1 MKVAGVLILLLGSV
15 WGYTRLW
22 GRIVGGKI
30 RYSVAV
36 SEGRPREGEEIELR
50 TILENNSWLPVP
62 WIQLSQPLPEG
73 TVPVEEGE
81 GSRLLR
87 YATYLLPRQRVQRI
101 HRLRCVRRGLHGL
114 PTAEIR
120 YSDGLGWE
128 KRMESLEP
136 RCRILVR
143 PRPKERDVLP
153 FRFREWIGEV
163 AVRRWY
169 QEDPSRL
176 WGVRQFRPGDPYRYI
191 HWAASARTGK
201 WLVKQF
207 ETSSRTALYGV
218 LNHQLFEPHWLGSS
232 PRRVDEQCRLA
243 AALFRQSEELGL
255 EYGLYSNGSWRGR
268 RSLSIPPG
276 RSPEHLEA
284 VETALGRLLP
294 QAQEPLADLLR
305 RIREEVSNPSFFV
318 VMTGYWDENLTSAAE
333 ELRRRGHDLVLV
345 CFRDPDETVEGFESA
360 SSIPL
365 ITVSCQTG
373 EEGSA

>member
-1 MKVAGVLILLLGSV
+1 MKVVGVLILLLGGV

-30 RYSVAV
+30 RYSVAI

-50 TILENNSWLPVP
+50 TVLENAAWLPVP
-62 WIQLSQPLPEG
+62 WLQLSQPLPEG
-73 TVPVEEGE
+73 TVLLEEGS
-81 GSRLLR
+81 GSHLLR

-101 HRLRCVRRGLHGL
+101 HRLRCVRRGLQVL

-120 YSDGLGWE
+120 YSDGLGWKE
-128 KRMESLEP
+128 RMERLESG
-136 RCRILVR
+136 CRILVR
-143 PRPKERDVLP
+143 PKPVERDAIP

-176 WGVRQFRPGDPYRYI
+176 WGVRQFRPGDPYRHI

-207 ETSSRTALYGV
+207 ETSSRTVLYGV

-232 PRRVDEQCRLA
+232 PRRVDAQCRLA

-333 ELRRRGHDLVLV
+333 ALRRRGHDLVLV
-345 CFRDPDETVEGFESA
+345 FFREPDEKVEGLDSA
-360 SSIPL
+360 TSLPL
-365 ITVSCQTG
+365 VTVTCPVG
-373 EEGSA
+373 EEGPA